1 LESKNGG
8 SIERTLDAQHLAQY
22 PALHPRTAARK
33 VETHDKNQKG
43 YHSCEW
49 YPFLESQNNFP
60 EKATMITAW

>member
-1 LESKNGG
+1 VYK
-8 SIERTLDAQHLAQY
+8 RQ
-22 PALHPRTAARK
+22 ALHPRTAARK